1 MLPVFSDIAALFLG
15 WLMLGAGRHKL
26 RPRYRPYYRELI
38 AGYGLRNEALIRA
51 AVPVLGAVECLLGL
65 LILHPSTRTPCA
77 LGAGALLLG
86 YALLMAY
93 ALFQGKHDLNCGCG
107 GPASE
112 VKVSPWLIARN
123 TALVTPATLALLPG
137 AGVWSL
143 QGVVAVPAALLGIL
157 IYLCFEQWLGN
168 QHKLESLR
176 R

>member
-1 MLPVFSDIAALFLG
+1 MLPVFSDIAALFIC
-15 WLMLGAGRHKL
+15 WLMLNAGRHKL

-38 AGYGLRNEALIRA
+38 AGYGLRSEALIRG

-65 LILHPSTRTPCA
+65 LILPPSTRTPCA

-93 ALFQGKHDLNCGCG
+93 ALFQGKRDLNCGCG

-137 AGVWSL
+137 AGVWSP

>member
-1 MLPVFSDIAALFLG
+1 MLPVFSDIAALFIC

-26 RPRYRPYYRELI
+26 RPRYRTYYQELI
-38 AGYGLRNEALIRA
+38 AGYGLRSEALIRG

-65 LILHPSTRTPCA
+65 LILLPSTRTPCA

-93 ALFQGKHDLNCGCG
+93 ALFQGKHDLDCGCG

-137 AGVWSL
+137 AGVWSP
-143 QGVVAVPAALLGIL
+143 QSVVVLPAALLGIL

>member
-1 MLPVFSDIAALFLG
+1 MVFSDIAALFLC

-26 RPRYRPYYRELI
+26 RPRYRLYYRELM
-38 AGYGLRNEALIRA
+38 AGYGLRSEALIRG

-77 LGAGALLLG
+77 LGAAALLLG

-93 ALFQGKHDLNCGCG
+93 ALFQGKRDLHCGCG

-123 TALVTPATLALLPG
+123 TALVTLALLALGPG
-137 AGVWSL
+137 AGLGSP
-143 QGVVAVPAALLGIL
+143 QAVVAAPAALLGIL

-168 QHKLESLR
+168 RHRLESTR

>member
-1 MLPVFSDIAALFLG
+1 MLPVFSDIAALFIC

-38 AGYGLRNEALIRA
+38 AGYGLRSAALIRG
-51 AVPVLGAVECLLGL
+51 AVPECLLGL

-137 AGVWSL
+137 AGVWSP
-143 QGVVAVPAALLGIL
+143 QSVVVVPAALLGIL